1 MNDRIVTAGQGAR
14 LVREFK
20 STGRRVVFTNG
31 CFDILHPGHLK
42 TLASASGEG
51 DILFVGLNSDSSV
64 RRLKGRSRPVMSERD
79 RAAMLC
85 ALQYVDYVIIF
96 EEDTPGD
103 LIETLRPDVLVKG
116 GDWGH
121 DEIVGR
127 ETVERGG
134 GKVIRVKPLSGLS
147 TTEILKKAAA
157 FNTSEYSP
165 PAGSPVVDGAIQT
178 KSASTSMA
186 ESPVV
191 DGAIQ
196 TKSVSTSMAESPV
209 VVGVIPARY
218 ASTRFPGKPL
228 ALIEGVPMVERVRR
242 RAESAETVDRV
253 IVATDDERIADV
265 VRASG
270 GEAFMTD
277 PCAAC
282 GTDRVIE
289 VAAKVPGD
297 YFVNIQG
304 DEPLLPPAAV
314 DAAVKEAC
322 SAAGAMVVTLAVKT
336 DDRQALRSV
345 DVVKVTTG
353 INGQALYFSRCGI
366 PYRWDNENTEFLKH
380 IGLYVFPRPVVE
392 SIPALPSSRLETL
405 ERLEQLR
412 WLEAGIPIKVV
423 MVNWN
428 TVAVDRPEDIDQ
440 VERELRMKPPG
451 VE

>member
-1 MNDRIVTAGQGAR
+1 MNDHIVTAEQGAR

-42 TLASASGEG
+42 TLASASDEG

-64 RRLKGRSRPVMSERD
+64 RRLKGDNRPVMSERD

-103 LIETLRPDVLVKG
+103 LIEALRPDVLVKG

-134 GKVIRVKPLSGLS
+134 GKVVRVKPLSGLS

-157 FNTSEYSP
+157 FNTSEYSL
-165 PAGSPVVDGAIQT
+165 PAGSPL
-178 KSASTSMA
+178 
-186 ESPVV
+186 
-191 DGAIQ
+191 
-196 TKSVSTSMAESPV
+196 

-228 ALIEGVPMVERVRR
+228 ALIQGVPMVEHVRR

-277 PCAAC
+277 PRATC

-289 VAAKVPGD
+289 IAAKVPGD

-314 DAAVKEAC
+314 DSAVKEAC
-322 SAAGAMVVTLAVKT
+322 SAAGTMVVTLAVKT
-336 DDRQALRSV
+336 DDHQALGSV
-345 DVVKVTTG
+345 DVVKVTAG

-366 PYRWDNENTEFLKH
+366 PYRWDSENTEFLKH
-380 IGLYVFPRPVVE
+380 IGLYVFPRTIVE

-423 MVNWN
+423 TVNWN
-428 TVAVDRPEDIDQ
+428 TVAVDRPEDIEK
-440 VERELRMKPPG
+440 VERELRMKPF
-451 VE
+451 